1 MYKKVA
7 LHFNACGFSC
17 ILIHPEKPYPWS
29 TISYL
34 TTLKKSF
41 PSRTGN
47 EPHWYQSVQ
56 APDLRSPGFK
66 WFRSQRSIAWTT
78 TTTTTR
84 RWKRP
89 QNFSFGWLHNVI
101 LSVILW
107 VFLSD
112 LTTINSQSEINPQ
125 PTNPVKVCKL
135 SFPYSSLK
143 ILCYD
148 FVYTAPWKYRIPES
162 WDQPCLRSIHMP
174 IAASHFV
181 SFASC
186 WNQFLAPVAGL
197 VLRGNLFWVEKPWV
211 KNRPFEIYLKVSA
224 QINSWHVEANY

>member
-1 MYKKVA
+1 MHLDTSRKNVS
-7 LHFNACGFSC
+7 LVNH
-17 ILIHPEKPYPWS
+17 LIFDNPQEI
-29 TISYL
+29 ISL
-34 TTLKKSF
+34 SHKERTSLISKCSG
-41 PSRTGN
+41 SR
-47 EPHWYQSVQ
+47 PAV
-56 APDLRSPGFK
+56 PDFK
-66 WFRSQRSIAWTT
+66 WFRSQRSIATT
-78 TTTTTR
+78 TTTTTTG

-89 QNFSFGWLHNVI
+89 QNLSFEWLHNVI
-101 LSVILW
+101 ISVILW

-112 LTTINSQSEINPQ
+112 LTTINSHSEINPL
-125 PTNPVKVCKL
+125 PNNPVKACQW

-143 ILCYD
+143 ILCYG
-148 FVYTAPWKYRIPES
+148 FVYTAPWKYRIPRS

-186 WNQFLAPVAGL
+186 GNQFLAPVAGP
-197 VLRGNLFWVEKPWV
+197 VLRGNLFWVEKPWL